1 MITRFRV
8 MMLLSSLRLRGVGAL
23 FSQGAC
29 GCGLF
34 CLLSLVQAQEN
45 IQFNRDIRPILS
57 ENCFECHG
65 PDQATRKGGNG
76 GLRLDTIE
84 GATEDLGGSAAI
96 LPGNPKGSL
105 LISRIK
111 THDQDDIM
119 PPLETGKEVSDEEI
133 DLLERWIQQGAP
145 YQIHWS
151 YELPIRPQPP
161 VVEKEEA
168 SVRNAIDQFIL
179 KRAHENGLKQSQ
191 EADRH
196 SLARRVALDLTG
208 LPPTL
213 EEAEKFVK
221 DTDVHA
227 FEHYVDRLLK
237 KDAFGE
243 HWARHWLDQARYAD
257 SAGYADDPPRTI
269 WGYRDYVIKSFNDN
283 KPFDTFTIEQLAGD
297 LLPNPTEE
305 QLIATAFHRNTM
317 TNNEG
322 GTNDEEFRNVAVVD
336 RVNTTW
342 AVWMGT
348 TMACAQCHTHKYDPI
363 TQEEYFQFFDILNQT
378 EDADR
383 RNEAPLITLHTA
395 EQKKQIKDLE
405 DEQKQLQQILKSPSP
420 EIEADRRE
428 WEKMLSSNPE
438 WSVLKPDRL
447 SATEGVSLRV
457 DTDQVIRASS
467 PVKNGDYQVEF
478 IVSENKTLTG
488 LKLET
493 IPQNDL
499 PKGGAGF
506 ADGNFILSGIDAQ
519 LIPSSGKEIEGQF
532 VRFQIKGRNK
542 ILSLAEVQV
551 FQGEVN
557 LALNGKAKQSTT
569 AFGGNAELAIDGNVN
584 GDYPGAKST
593 THTEISKDPWWELD
607 LGKSESINRIA
618 IWNRTDGNIHN
629 RLDGVKIEL
638 LDASRK
644 VVWSEVVTKAP
655 RKSVSFELDGS
666 RALNFTQAHASFSQK
681 GFHASNLVKENKQAS
696 PGWAIAPKVNQPH
709 HLTLLL
715 DHSVEIPAG
724 SKLSINLRHSEKIAN
739 SNLGAFRFSMTSDEE
754 ASLMARTPMAI
765 LGLVN
770 TPGEERN
777 QADERRILDYYLT
790 IAPSLDD
797 ERKRLA
803 TVKKEIEGIK
813 PYTTVPILKAL
824 KQNQRRE
831 THIQRRGNY
840 LDKTDLVKPGI
851 PSVFANG
858 LTEMPQD
865 RLSVAKWLVSR
876 NNPLTARVIVNRLWE
891 SVFGLGLVRTSEE
904 FGAQGDLPTHPDL
917 LDWLAVEFMDS
928 GWDVKHMLKMI
939 VTSATYRQTS
949 KVNPTQLAADPDNQ
963 WLARGPRVRLSA
975 ESIRDQALLVSGLL
989 SEKMFGSSVNPPQ
1002 PKLGLNAAFGS
1013 GIDWKTSE
1021 GEDRYRRGLYTTWRR
1036 SNPYPSM
1043 ATFDAP
1049 NREVCILKR
1058 DRSNTPLQALVT
1070 LNDPAFVE
1078 TAQALARRMAQSAAN
1093 PSGKITHGFRLCLTR
1108 PPSKQEQAYLL
1119 KLYTEA
1125 YSTYVDLEEEAF
1137 TLAGQSADKTS
1148 PQEDVRDLAALT
1160 VVANV
1165 LLNLDEVLMKR

>member
-1 MITRFRV
+1 
-8 MMLLSSLRLRGVGAL
+8 MMLLSRFWLRGLGAL
-23 FSQGAC
+23 IFRGAF
-29 GCGLF
+29 GGSLF
-34 CLLSLVQAQEN
+34 CLLSLVQAEDS

-65 PDQATRKGGNG
+65 PDQDQRKGGLD
-76 GLRLDTIE
+76 GLRLDTVE

-96 LPGNPKGSL
+96 VPGDPTASL

-111 THDQDDIM
+111 THDLDDTM
-119 PPLETGKEVSDEEI
+119 PPVETGKEISDEELG
-133 DLLERWIQQGAP
+133 LLEKWIQQGAP

-161 VVEKEEA
+161 VIEENGGA
-168 SVRNAIDQFIL
+168 IRNAIDQFIIQ
-179 KRAHENGLKQSQ
+179 KARENGLSQSQ
-191 EADRH
+191 AADRH
-196 SLARRVALDLTG
+196 GLARRVALDLTG

-213 EEAEKFVK
+213 EEAERYVK
-221 DTDVHA
+221 DTDVRA
-227 FEHYVDRLLK
+227 YEHYVDRLLK

-297 LLPNPTEE
+297 LLPNPSEE

-322 GTNDEEFRNVAVVD
+322 GTNDEEFRNVAIVD

-363 TQEEYFQFFDILNQT
+363 SQEEYFRFFDILNQT
-378 EDADR
+378 EDADK
-383 RNEAPLITLHTA
+383 RNEAPLITLHNA
-395 EQKKQIKDLE
+395 EQKKLSEKLKTEKIM
-405 DEQKQLQQILKSPSP
+405 LQQTLKSSSD

-428 WEKMLSSNPE
+428 WEKKLLSDPE
-438 WSVLKPDRL
+438 WSVLNPDHL
-447 SATEGVSLRV
+447 STTVGESLSV
-457 DTDQVIRASS
+457 DANHVIRASS
-467 PVKNGDYQVEF
+467 SIKNADYQLEF
-478 IVSENKTLTG
+478 LVSEDKTLTG

-493 IPQNDL
+493 VPQVDL

-506 ADGNFILSGIDAQ
+506 ADGNFILSGVDAK
-519 LIPSSGKEIEGQF
+519 LTPSSGHEIEGQF
-532 VRFQIKGRNK
+532 VRFQLKGPNR

-551 FQGEVN
+551 FQGDVN

-569 AFGGNAELAIDGNVN
+569 AFGGNADLAIDGNVD
-584 GDYPGAKST
+584 GDYQVAKST
-593 THTEISKDPWWELD
+593 THTAISKDPWWELD
-607 LGKSESINRIA
+607 LGKSESVNRIA

-644 VVWSEVVTKAP
+644 LVWTEVLTKAP
-655 RKSVSFELDGS
+655 RKSIAFELDGS
-666 RALNFTQAHASFSQK
+666 RALTFTQAHASFSEK
-681 GFHASNLVKENKQAS
+681 GFHASNLIKENNQQT
-696 PGWAIAPKVNQPH
+696 PGWAIAPQINQPH

-715 DHSVEIPAG
+715 DHAVKIAAG
-724 SKLSINLRHSEKIAN
+724 SKLSINLRHSAKIAN
-739 SNLGAFRFSMTSDEE
+739 SNLGAFRLSMTSDEE
-754 ASLMARTPMAI
+754 ASLMASTPMAI
-765 LGLVN
+765 LDLVKA
-770 TPGEERN
+770 PSEDRD

-790 IAPSLDD
+790 ITPSLDD
-797 ERKRLA
+797 ERERLA
-803 TVKKEIEGIK
+803 AVEKEIEGIK
-813 PYTTVPILKAL
+813 PYTTVPVLKAL
-824 KQNQRRE
+824 NQNQRRE
-831 THIQRRGNY
+831 TRIQRRGNY
-840 LDKTDLVKPGI
+840 LDKTDLVEPGI
-851 PSVFANG
+851 PAVFAVS

-865 RLSVAKWLVSR
+865 RLSVAEWLVSR

-904 FGAQGDLPTHPDL
+904 FGAQGDLPSHPEL

-928 GWDVKHMLKMI
+928 GWNIKHMLKLI
-939 VTSATYRQTS
+939 VTSATYCQSS
-949 KVNPTQLAADPDNQ
+949 KVTPPQLAIDPDNQ

-975 ESIRDQALLVSGLL
+975 EAIRDQALFASGLI
-989 SEKMFGSSVNPPQ
+989 SDKMFGPSVNPPQ
-1002 PKLGLNAAFGS
+1002 PKLGLNAAFGG

-1021 GEDRYRRGLYTTWRR
+1021 GENRYRRGLYTTWRR

-1049 NREVCILKR
+1049 NREVCTLKR

-1078 TAQALARRMAQSAAN
+1078 TAQALARRMSTSGTN
-1093 PSGKITHGFRLCLTR
+1093 PLAKVKHGFRLCLTR
-1108 PPSKQEQAYLL
+1108 LPTKQEQSYLL

-1125 YSTYVDLEEEAF
+1125 YSTYVDLEEEAH
-1137 TLAGQSADKTS
+1137 TLSGQSADQSS
-1148 PQEDVRDLAALT
+1148 PHEDVRDLAALT
-1160 VVANV
+1160 VVANI